1 MKKKNIITRWSIIGV
16 FFILSV
22 ISSFYL
28 VKSYRNTPDSISRI
42 ITNINNEIRS
52 LDTLVN
58 EEIGRAASGE
68 DSLCI
73 KNAKTIVLNRLH
85 KVNGLSAKDSLTFDP
100 SKDSISG
107 IITVVNKTIKS
118 LDSHIRKEGERAT
131 DLNLLLRKGCCKD
144 SVGKKAEI
152 LVIKSLTKVLTNV
165 KGSLKNSLVSL
176 KNQEKKISSAQKSL
190 TNSEQKESKKSIYT
204 WIFLILTCILVT
216 AFIVSVILFSG
227 VLRLFNKNKN
237 KNMND
242 NDVNSTV
249 SQNNGID
256 NNTEP
261 TITFNAPIPELSYSI
276 EPSSIAGECILKLS
290 CDMEEAKIF
299 YCYKSNVD
307 NVIAYQGP
315 ITINKKCVILAAA
328 AYNEMESKQ
337 LSIPIDPSSVSNSS
351 EHDSN
356 INSDK
361 DNLGKEAE
369 EMNNSN
375 TENDKTDSSN
385 SEVTTGATNIT
396 TEEKDGSDTKNL
408 SEETKKRIR
417 VFTNNQKTLGISFQ
431 GDNHL
436 KATPAVPCQDCH
448 SFTKINENWSVAIV
462 SDGAGSKEHSDMG
475 SNAVCAAFTHYLTHI
490 LTKDKRFVN
499 GDIPNEKIWDL
510 EFRALLNTFQSQLK
524 SIKPF
529 NTFDFESLAATIII
543 LAYSPKGYL
552 FAHVGDGRAGV
563 KVNGEWKT
571 ILTPH
576 KGEEANQTIFSTT
589 IEFNKKPTL
598 MMSGVFVP
606 ETKVEEASI
615 EAFVLMSDGCEDGA
629 WTTYQRVNLPD
640 GDFRVEDV
648 NQPRAQTLEQLMS
661 IIDAPEVEQ
670 QAKLIDFITGYNK
683 GFKTEG
689 DDKTILFGKIK

>member
-42 ITNINNEIRS
+42 TTNIN
-52 LDTLVN
+52 
-58 EEIGRAASGE
+58 EEIQ
-68 DSLCI
+68 
-73 KNAKTIVLNRLH
+73 
-85 KVNGLSAKDSLTFDP
+85 
-100 SKDSISG
+100 
-107 IITVVNKTIKS
+107 S
-118 LDSHIRKEGERAT
+118 LDSHIRKEGKRAT
-131 DLNLLLRKGCCKD
+131 YLDSLFRNGCCKD
-144 SVGKKAEI
+144 SVKIKAEI
-152 LVIKSLTKVLTNV
+152 LVIKNLTMALTNV
-165 KGSLKNSLVSL
+165 KGSLKKSLVSL
-176 KNQEKKISSAQKSL
+176 KKQEKNISSAQKSL
-190 TNSEQKESKKSIYT
+190 TNSEQKESKASTYT
-204 WIFLILTCILVT
+204 WFFSILTCILVT
-216 AFIVSVILFSG
+216 AFFVSVILFSG

-237 KNMND
+237 KNKNKNMKD

-261 TITFNAPIPELSYSI
+261 TITFNAPKPELSYSI
-276 EPSSIAGECILKLS
+276 KPSSIAGECILRLS

-299 YCYKSNVD
+299 YCYKSNVY

-328 AYNEMESKQ
+328 AYKEMESEQ

-369 EMNNSN
+369 ENNNSN
-375 TENDKTDSSN
+375 TENDKTESSN

-448 SFTKINENWSVAIV
+448 TFTKINENWSVAIV

-661 IIDAPEVEQ
+661 IIDAPEAEQ

-689 DDKTILFGKIK
+689 DDKTILFEKIK

>member
-42 ITNINNEIRS
+42 TTNINKEIQ
-52 LDTLVN
+52 
-58 EEIGRAASGE
+58 
-68 DSLCI
+68 
-73 KNAKTIVLNRLH
+73 
-85 KVNGLSAKDSLTFDP
+85 
-100 SKDSISG
+100 
-107 IITVVNKTIKS
+107 S
-118 LDSHIRKEGERAT
+118 LDSHIRKEDKRAT
-131 DLNLLLRKGCCKD
+131 YLDSLFRNGCCKD
-144 SVGKKAEI
+144 SVKIKAEI
-152 LVIKSLTKVLTNV
+152 LVIKNLTMALTNV
-165 KGSLKNSLVSL
+165 KGSLKKSLVSL
-176 KNQEKKISSAQKSL
+176 KKQEKNISSAQKSL
-190 TNSEQKESKKSIYT
+190 TNSEQKESKASTYT
-204 WIFLILTCILVT
+204 WIFSILTCILVT
-216 AFIVSVILFSG
+216 AFFVSVILFSG

-237 KNMND
+237 KNKNKNMKD

-261 TITFNAPIPELSYSI
+261 TITFNAPKPELSYSI
-276 EPSSIAGECILKLS
+276 KPSSIAGECILRLS

-299 YCYKSNVD
+299 YCYKSNVY

-328 AYNEMESKQ
+328 AYKEMESEQ

-369 EMNNSN
+369 ENNNSN
-375 TENDKTDSSN
+375 TENDKTESSN

-408 SEETKKRIR
+408 SEETMKRIR

-661 IIDAPEVEQ
+661 IIDAPEAEQ

-689 DDKTILFGKIK
+689 DDKTILFEKIK

>member
-42 ITNINNEIRS
+42 TTNIN
-52 LDTLVN
+52 
-58 EEIGRAASGE
+58 EEIQ
-68 DSLCI
+68 
-73 KNAKTIVLNRLH
+73 
-85 KVNGLSAKDSLTFDP
+85 
-100 SKDSISG
+100 
-107 IITVVNKTIKS
+107 S
-118 LDSHIRKEGERAT
+118 LDSHIRKEGKRAT
-131 DLNLLLRKGCCKD
+131 YLDSLFRNGCCKD
-144 SVGKKAEI
+144 SVKIKAEI
-152 LVIKSLTKVLTNV
+152 LVIKNLTMALTNV
-165 KGSLKNSLVSL
+165 KGSLKKSLVSL
-176 KNQEKKISSAQKSL
+176 KKQEKNISSAQKSL
-190 TNSEQKESKKSIYT
+190 TNSEQKESKASTYT
-204 WIFLILTCILVT
+204 WIFSILTCILVT
-216 AFIVSVILFSG
+216 AFFVSVILFSG

-237 KNMND
+237 KNKNKNMKD

-261 TITFNAPIPELSYSI
+261 TITFNAPKPELSYSI
-276 EPSSIAGECILKLS
+276 KPSSIAGECILRLS

-299 YCYKSNVD
+299 YCYKSNVY

-328 AYNEMESKQ
+328 AYKEMESEQ

-369 EMNNSN
+369 ENNNSN
-375 TENDKTDSSN
+375 TENDKTESSN

-431 GDNHL
+431 GDSHL

-661 IIDAPEVEQ
+661 IIDAPEAEQ

-689 DDKTILFGKIK
+689 DDKTILFEKIK

>member
-42 ITNINNEIRS
+42 TTNIN
-52 LDTLVN
+52 
-58 EEIGRAASGE
+58 EEIQ
-68 DSLCI
+68 
-73 KNAKTIVLNRLH
+73 
-85 KVNGLSAKDSLTFDP
+85 
-100 SKDSISG
+100 
-107 IITVVNKTIKS
+107 S
-118 LDSHIRKEGERAT
+118 LDSHIRKEGKRAT
-131 DLNLLLRKGCCKD
+131 YLDSLFRNGCCKD
-144 SVGKKAEI
+144 SVKIKAEI
-152 LVIKSLTKVLTNV
+152 LVIKNLTMALTNV
-165 KGSLKNSLVSL
+165 KGSLKKSLVSL
-176 KNQEKKISSAQKSL
+176 KKQEKNISSAQKSL
-190 TNSEQKESKKSIYT
+190 TNSEQKESKASTYT
-204 WIFLILTCILVT
+204 WIFSILTCILVT
-216 AFIVSVILFSG
+216 AFFVSVILFSG

-237 KNMND
+237 KNKNKNMKD

-261 TITFNAPIPELSYSI
+261 TITFNAPKPELSYSI
-276 EPSSIAGECILKLS
+276 KPSSIAGECILRLS

-299 YCYKSNVD
+299 YCYKSNVY

-328 AYNEMESKQ
+328 AYKEMESEQ

-369 EMNNSN
+369 ENNNSN
-375 TENDKTDSSN
+375 TENDKTESSN

-661 IIDAPEVEQ
+661 IIDAPEPEQ

-689 DDKTILFGKIK
+689 DDKTILFEKIK

>member
-1 MKKKNIITRWSIIGV
+1 MKKKNIITRWSIIGG

-22 ISSFYL
+22 MSSFYL

-42 ITNINNEIRS
+42 TTNINKEIQ
-52 LDTLVN
+52 
-58 EEIGRAASGE
+58 
-68 DSLCI
+68 
-73 KNAKTIVLNRLH
+73 
-85 KVNGLSAKDSLTFDP
+85 
-100 SKDSISG
+100 
-107 IITVVNKTIKS
+107 S
-118 LDSHIRKEGERAT
+118 LDSHIRKEGKRAT
-131 DLNLLLRKGCCKD
+131 YLDSLFRNGCCKD
-144 SVGKKAEI
+144 PVKINAEI
-152 LVIKSLTKVLTNV
+152 LVIKNLTMALTNV
-165 KGSLKNSLVSL
+165 EGSLKKSLVSL
-176 KNQEKKISSAQKSL
+176 KKQEKKISSAQKSL
-190 TNSEQKESKKSIYT
+190 TNSEQKESKASTYT
-204 WIFLILTCILVT
+204 WIFSILTCILVT
-216 AFIVSVILFSG
+216 AFFVSVILFSG

-237 KNMND
+237 KNKNKNMKD

-249 SQNNGID
+249 SQNN
-256 NNTEP
+256 
-261 TITFNAPIPELSYSI
+261 
-276 EPSSIAGECILKLS
+276 
-290 CDMEEAKIF
+290 
-299 YCYKSNVD
+299 
-307 NVIAYQGP
+307 
-315 ITINKKCVILAAA
+315 
-328 AYNEMESKQ
+328 
-337 LSIPIDPSSVSNSS
+337 
-351 EHDSN
+351 
-356 INSDK
+356 
-361 DNLGKEAE
+361 
-369 EMNNSN
+369 NSN
-375 TENDKTDSSN
+375 TENDKTESSN

-661 IIDAPEVEQ
+661 IIDAPEAEQ

-689 DDKTILFGKIK
+689 DDKTILFEKIK

>member
-42 ITNINNEIRS
+42 TTNIN
-52 LDTLVN
+52 
-58 EEIGRAASGE
+58 EEIQ
-68 DSLCI
+68 
-73 KNAKTIVLNRLH
+73 
-85 KVNGLSAKDSLTFDP
+85 
-100 SKDSISG
+100 
-107 IITVVNKTIKS
+107 S
-118 LDSHIRKEGERAT
+118 LDSHIRKEGKRAT
-131 DLNLLLRKGCCKD
+131 YLDSLFRNGCCKD
-144 SVGKKAEI
+144 SVKIKAEI
-152 LVIKSLTKVLTNV
+152 LVIKNLTMALTNV
-165 KGSLKNSLVSL
+165 KGSLKKSLVSL
-176 KNQEKKISSAQKSL
+176 KKQEKNISSAQKSL
-190 TNSEQKESKKSIYT
+190 TNSEQKESKASTYT
-204 WIFLILTCILVT
+204 WIFSILTCILVT
-216 AFIVSVILFSG
+216 AFFVSVILFSG

-237 KNMND
+237 KNKNKNMKD

-261 TITFNAPIPELSYSI
+261 TITFNAPKPELSYSI
-276 EPSSIAGECILKLS
+276 KPSSIAGECILRLS

-299 YCYKSNVD
+299 YCYKSNVY

-328 AYNEMESKQ
+328 AYKEMESEQ

-369 EMNNSN
+369 ENNNSN
-375 TENDKTDSSN
+375 TENDKTESSN

-563 KVNGEWKT
+563 KVNVEWKT

-661 IIDAPEVEQ
+661 IIDAPEAEQ

-689 DDKTILFGKIK
+689 DDKTILFEKIK

>member
-42 ITNINNEIRS
+42 TTNIN
-52 LDTLVN
+52 
-58 EEIGRAASGE
+58 EEIQ
-68 DSLCI
+68 
-73 KNAKTIVLNRLH
+73 
-85 KVNGLSAKDSLTFDP
+85 
-100 SKDSISG
+100 
-107 IITVVNKTIKS
+107 S
-118 LDSHIRKEGERAT
+118 LDSHIRKEGKRAT
-131 DLNLLLRKGCCKD
+131 YLDSLFRNGCCKD
-144 SVGKKAEI
+144 SVKIKAEI
-152 LVIKSLTKVLTNV
+152 LVIKNLTMALTNV
-165 KGSLKNSLVSL
+165 KGSLKKSLVSL
-176 KNQEKKISSAQKSL
+176 KKQEKNISSAQKSL
-190 TNSEQKESKKSIYT
+190 TNSEQKESKASTYT
-204 WIFLILTCILVT
+204 WIFSILTCILVT
-216 AFIVSVILFSG
+216 AFFVSVILFSG

-237 KNMND
+237 KNKNKNMKD

-261 TITFNAPIPELSYSI
+261 TITFNAPKPELSYSI
-276 EPSSIAGECILKLS
+276 KPSSIAGECILRLS

-299 YCYKSNVD
+299 YCYKSNVY

-328 AYNEMESKQ
+328 AYKEMESEQ

-369 EMNNSN
+369 EKNNSN
-375 TENDKTDSSN
+375 TENDKTESSN

-661 IIDAPEVEQ
+661 IIDAPEAEQ

-689 DDKTILFGKIK
+689 DDKTILFEKIK

>member
-42 ITNINNEIRS
+42 TTNIN
-52 LDTLVN
+52 
-58 EEIGRAASGE
+58 EEIQ
-68 DSLCI
+68 
-73 KNAKTIVLNRLH
+73 
-85 KVNGLSAKDSLTFDP
+85 
-100 SKDSISG
+100 
-107 IITVVNKTIKS
+107 S
-118 LDSHIRKEGERAT
+118 LDSHIRKEGKRAT
-131 DLNLLLRKGCCKD
+131 YLDSLFRNGCCKD
-144 SVGKKAEI
+144 SVKIKAEI
-152 LVIKSLTKVLTNV
+152 LVIKNLTMALTNV
-165 KGSLKNSLVSL
+165 KGSLKKSLVSL
-176 KNQEKKISSAQKSL
+176 KKQEKNISSAQKSL
-190 TNSEQKESKKSIYT
+190 TNSEQKESKASTYT
-204 WIFLILTCILVT
+204 WIFSILTCILVT
-216 AFIVSVILFSG
+216 AFFVSVILFSG

-237 KNMND
+237 KNKNKNMKD

-261 TITFNAPIPELSYSI
+261 TITFNAPKPELSYSI
-276 EPSSIAGECILKLS
+276 KPSSIAGECILRLS
-290 CDMEEAKIF
+290 CDMEKAKIF
-299 YCYKSNVD
+299 YCYKSNVY

-328 AYNEMESKQ
+328 AYKEMESEQ

-369 EMNNSN
+369 ENNNSN
-375 TENDKTDSSN
+375 TENDKTESSN

-661 IIDAPEVEQ
+661 IIDAPEAEQ

-689 DDKTILFGKIK
+689 DDKTILFEKIK

>member
-42 ITNINNEIRS
+42 TTNIN
-52 LDTLVN
+52 
-58 EEIGRAASGE
+58 EEIQ
-68 DSLCI
+68 
-73 KNAKTIVLNRLH
+73 
-85 KVNGLSAKDSLTFDP
+85 
-100 SKDSISG
+100 
-107 IITVVNKTIKS
+107 S
-118 LDSHIRKEGERAT
+118 LDSHIRKEGKRAT
-131 DLNLLLRKGCCKD
+131 YLDSLFRNGCCKD
-144 SVGKKAEI
+144 SVKIKAEI
-152 LVIKSLTKVLTNV
+152 LVIKNLTMALTNI
-165 KGSLKNSLVSL
+165 KGSLKKSLVSL
-176 KNQEKKISSAQKSL
+176 KKQEKNISSAQKSL
-190 TNSEQKESKKSIYT
+190 TNSEQKESKASTYT
-204 WIFLILTCILVT
+204 WIFSILTCILVT
-216 AFIVSVILFSG
+216 AFFVSVILFSG

-237 KNMND
+237 KNKNKNMKD

-261 TITFNAPIPELSYSI
+261 TITFNAPKPELSYSI
-276 EPSSIAGECILKLS
+276 KPSSIAGECILRLS

-299 YCYKSNVD
+299 YCYKSNVY

-328 AYNEMESKQ
+328 AYKEMESEQ

-369 EMNNSN
+369 ENNNSN
-375 TENDKTDSSN
+375 TENDKTESSN

-661 IIDAPEVEQ
+661 IIDAPEAEQ

-689 DDKTILFGKIK
+689 DDKTILFEKIK

>member
-42 ITNINNEIRS
+42 TTNINKEIQ
-52 LDTLVN
+52 
-58 EEIGRAASGE
+58 
-68 DSLCI
+68 
-73 KNAKTIVLNRLH
+73 
-85 KVNGLSAKDSLTFDP
+85 
-100 SKDSISG
+100 
-107 IITVVNKTIKS
+107 S
-118 LDSHIRKEGERAT
+118 LDSHIRKEGKRAT
-131 DLNLLLRKGCCKD
+131 YLDSLFQNGCCKD
-144 SVGKKAEI
+144 SVKIKAEI
-152 LVIKSLTKVLTNV
+152 LVIKNLTMALTNV
-165 KGSLKNSLVSL
+165 KGSLEKSLVSL
-176 KNQEKKISSAQKSL
+176 KKQEKNISSAQKSL
-190 TNSEQKESKKSIYT
+190 TNSEQKESKASTYT
-204 WIFLILTCILVT
+204 WIFSILTCILVT
-216 AFIVSVILFSG
+216 AFFVSVILFSG

-237 KNMND
+237 KNKNKNMKD

-261 TITFNAPIPELSYSI
+261 TITFNAPKPELSYSI
-276 EPSSIAGECILKLS
+276 KPSSIAGECILRLS

-299 YCYKSNVD
+299 YCYKSNVY

-328 AYNEMESKQ
+328 AYKEMESEQ

-369 EMNNSN
+369 ENNNSN
-375 TENDKTDSSN
+375 TENDKTESSN

-417 VFTNNQKTLGISFQ
+417 VFTNNQKTLGISFL

-661 IIDAPEVEQ
+661 IIDAPEAEQ

-689 DDKTILFGKIK
+689 DDKTILFEKIK

>member
-42 ITNINNEIRS
+42 TTNIN
-52 LDTLVN
+52 
-58 EEIGRAASGE
+58 EEIQ
-68 DSLCI
+68 
-73 KNAKTIVLNRLH
+73 
-85 KVNGLSAKDSLTFDP
+85 
-100 SKDSISG
+100 
-107 IITVVNKTIKS
+107 S
-118 LDSHIRKEGERAT
+118 LDSHIRKEGKRAT
-131 DLNLLLRKGCCKD
+131 YLDSLFRNGCCKD
-144 SVGKKAEI
+144 SVKIKAEI
-152 LVIKSLTKVLTNV
+152 LVIKNLTMALTNV
-165 KGSLKNSLVSL
+165 KGSLKKSLVSL
-176 KNQEKKISSAQKSL
+176 KKQEKNISSAQKSL
-190 TNSEQKESKKSIYT
+190 TNSEQKESKASTYT
-204 WIFLILTCILVT
+204 WIFSILTCILVT
-216 AFIVSVILFSG
+216 AFFVSVILFSG

-237 KNMND
+237 KNKNKNMKD

-261 TITFNAPIPELSYSI
+261 TITFNAPKPELSYSI
-276 EPSSIAGECILKLS
+276 KSSSIAGECILRLS

-299 YCYKSNVD
+299 YCYKSNVY

-328 AYNEMESKQ
+328 AYKEMESEQ

-369 EMNNSN
+369 ENNNSN
-375 TENDKTDSSN
+375 TENDKTESSN

-661 IIDAPEVEQ
+661 IIDAPEAEQ

-689 DDKTILFGKIK
+689 DDKTILFEKIK

>member
-1 MKKKNIITRWSIIGV
+1 MKKKNIITRWSIIGG

-22 ISSFYL
+22 MSSFYL

-42 ITNINNEIRS
+42 TTNINKEIQ
-52 LDTLVN
+52 
-58 EEIGRAASGE
+58 
-68 DSLCI
+68 
-73 KNAKTIVLNRLH
+73 
-85 KVNGLSAKDSLTFDP
+85 
-100 SKDSISG
+100 
-107 IITVVNKTIKS
+107 S
-118 LDSHIRKEGERAT
+118 LDSHIRKEGKRAT
-131 DLNLLLRKGCCKD
+131 YLDSLFRNGCCKD
-144 SVGKKAEI
+144 SVKIKAEI
-152 LVIKSLTKVLTNV
+152 LVIKNLTMALTNV
-165 KGSLKNSLVSL
+165 EGSLKKSLVSL
-176 KNQEKKISSAQKSL
+176 KKQEKKISSAQKSL
-190 TNSEQKESKKSIYT
+190 TNSEQKESKASTYT
-204 WIFLILTCILVT
+204 WIFSILTCILVT
-216 AFIVSVILFSG
+216 AFFVSVILFSG

-237 KNMND
+237 KNKNKNMKD

-261 TITFNAPIPELSYSI
+261 TITFNAPKPELSYSI
-276 EPSSIAGECILKLS
+276 KPSSIAGECILRLS

-299 YCYKSNVD
+299 YCYKSNVY

-328 AYNEMESKQ
+328 AYKEMESEQ

-369 EMNNSN
+369 ENNNSN
-375 TENDKTDSSN
+375 TENDKTESSN

-576 KGEEANQTIFSTT
+576 RGEEANQTIFSTT

-661 IIDAPEVEQ
+661 IIDAPEAEQ

-689 DDKTILFGKIK
+689 DDKTILFEKIK

>member
-1 MKKKNIITRWSIIGV
+1 MK
-16 FFILSV
+16 
-22 ISSFYL
+22 
-28 VKSYRNTPDSISRI
+28 
-42 ITNINNEIRS
+42 
-52 LDTLVN
+52 
-58 EEIGRAASGE
+58 
-68 DSLCI
+68 
-73 KNAKTIVLNRLH
+73 
-85 KVNGLSAKDSLTFDP
+85 
-100 SKDSISG
+100 
-107 IITVVNKTIKS
+107 
-118 LDSHIRKEGERAT
+118 
-131 DLNLLLRKGCCKD
+131 
-144 SVGKKAEI
+144 
-152 LVIKSLTKVLTNV
+152 
-165 KGSLKNSLVSL
+165 
-176 KNQEKKISSAQKSL
+176 
-190 TNSEQKESKKSIYT
+190 
-204 WIFLILTCILVT
+204 
-216 AFIVSVILFSG
+216 
-227 VLRLFNKNKN
+227 
-237 KNMND
+237 D

-261 TITFNAPIPELSYSI
+261 TITFNAPKPELSYSI
-276 EPSSIAGECILKLS
+276 KPSSIAGECILRLS

-299 YCYKSNVD
+299 YCYKSNVY

-328 AYNEMESKQ
+328 AYKEMESEQ

-369 EMNNSN
+369 ENNNSN
-375 TENDKTDSSN
+375 TENDKTESSN

-408 SEETKKRIR
+408 SEETMKRIR

-661 IIDAPEVEQ
+661 IIDAPEAEQ

-689 DDKTILFGKIK
+689 DDKTILFEKIK

>member
-42 ITNINNEIRS
+42 TTNINKEIQ
-52 LDTLVN
+52 
-58 EEIGRAASGE
+58 
-68 DSLCI
+68 
-73 KNAKTIVLNRLH
+73 
-85 KVNGLSAKDSLTFDP
+85 
-100 SKDSISG
+100 
-107 IITVVNKTIKS
+107 S
-118 LDSHIRKEGERAT
+118 LDSHIRKEDKRAT
-131 DLNLLLRKGCCKD
+131 YLDSLFRNGCCKD
-144 SVGKKAEI
+144 SVKIKAEI
-152 LVIKSLTKVLTNV
+152 LVIKNLTMALTNV
-165 KGSLKNSLVSL
+165 KGSLKKSLVSL
-176 KNQEKKISSAQKSL
+176 KKQEKNISSAQKSL
-190 TNSEQKESKKSIYT
+190 TNSEQKESKASTYT
-204 WIFLILTCILVT
+204 WIFSILTCILVT
-216 AFIVSVILFSG
+216 AFFVSVILFSG

-237 KNMND
+237 KNKNKNMKD

-261 TITFNAPIPELSYSI
+261 TITFNAPKPELSYSI
-276 EPSSIAGECILKLS
+276 KPSSIAGECILRLS

-299 YCYKSNVD
+299 YCYKSNVY

-328 AYNEMESKQ
+328 AYKEMESEQ

-369 EMNNSN
+369 ENNNSN
-375 TENDKTDSSN
+375 TENDKTESSN

-408 SEETKKRIR
+408 SEETMKRIR

-606 ETKVEEASI
+606 ETKVEEVSI

-661 IIDAPEVEQ
+661 IIDAPEAEQ

-689 DDKTILFGKIK
+689 DDKTILFEKIK